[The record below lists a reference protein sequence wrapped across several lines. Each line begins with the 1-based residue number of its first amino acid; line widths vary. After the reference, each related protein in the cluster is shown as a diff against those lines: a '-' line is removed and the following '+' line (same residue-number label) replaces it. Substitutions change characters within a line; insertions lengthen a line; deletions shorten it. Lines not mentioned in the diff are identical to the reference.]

1 MTSQVSQT
9 LPLFMIDTPSYSQK
23 LPGIATRI
31 DHCARFPPFHPASS
45 TVNVRIIAPPLF
57 KRHLEVNDD
66 CCALFIAPTAVL
78 NFLRLRD
85 TIS

>member
-1 MTSQVSQT
+1 MLHSARLFGVITKSIGGGTGGGGGGGGGGTSPPPLQNPSLMTSQVSQT

-45 TVNVRIIAPPLF
+45 P
-57 KRHLEVNDD
+57 
-66 CCALFIAPTAVL
+66 
-78 NFLRLRD
+78 
-85 TIS
+85 